1 MMLQQLVVT
10 SSQSGGK
17 AAEDADKQD
26 WKFGRNEGQM
36 TWPWKLMCAILY
48 MLPWVDVT
56 EKTVYFVERF
66 PAFVWTE
73 YFSGELLCP
82 PAGCRLAG
90 LPNWR
95 TAQAL
100 ESSRR
105 QQELQWHQQQ
115 QRLGS
120 GAWWHRQ
127 QAIGVGTPWGA
138 LSRGAALAH
147 RGRREVRTIP
157 ERCAASNGLGRCHGG
172 LHWRSGGGMLK
183 RKGLVGLGV
192 WQSASVPS
200 GPQPH
205 RSGNGNSLA
214 RGAGLASGC

>member
-73 YFSGELLCP
+73 YFSGELRCP
-82 PAGCRLAG
+82 PAGCRLAASADG
-90 LPNWR
+90 R

-100 ESSRR
+100 M
-105 QQELQWHQQQ
+105 QHAD
-115 QRLGS
+115 G
-120 GAWWHRQ
+120 HRQ
-127 QAIGVGTPWGA
+127 QRRRQWQWQQPAAVARGRGLVAPTAGGLGVGAGNPCGA
-138 LSRGAALAH
+138 VGPDAALASRCS
-147 RGRREVRTIP
+147 RG
-157 ERCAASNGLGRCHGG
+157 
-172 LHWRSGGGMLK
+172 M
-183 RKGLVGLGV
+183 
-192 WQSASVPS
+192 
-200 GPQPH
+200 
-205 RSGNGNSLA
+205 
-214 RGAGLASGC
+214 GAMP